1 MRTIDRFNVNNIKR
15 VERNAKIIYQF
26 AKYGSK
32 GLSKVNPTLVF
43 IDAVVSLGELYV
55 SYSKYRQVQEQNKQ
69 LEIEIET
76 LSHQLNNLKKEL
88 DLKENKLKE
97 EMSKKSDIIEQYL
110 KNNRA
115 TNATLRKAYNSS
127 KKYFFKMK
135 KEVEKYRN
143 EYPFSEETKKIEELY
158 YETLT
163 AYTETTLTYIG
174 G

>member
-1 MRTIDRFNVNNIKR
+1 MRTIDRFNINNIKR
-15 VERNAKIIYQF
+15 VKRNAKIIYQF
-26 AKYGSK
+26 ARYGSK

-55 SYSKYRQVQEQNKQ
+55 SYSKYRQVQEQNRQ

-88 DLKENKLKE
+88 DLKEKKLKE
-97 EMSKKSDIIEQYL
+97 ELNRKSDIIEQNL
-110 KNNRA
+110 ENNRINH
-115 TNATLRKAYNSS
+115 TTLQKAYHSS
-127 KKYFFKMK
+127 EKYFFKMK
-135 KEVEKYRN
+135 KEIEKYRKK
-143 EYPFSEETKKIEELY
+143 YPFSEETKKIEELY

-163 AYTETTLTYIG
+163 TYTETTLTYIG